1 MIHRSLTPLQ
11 RIGIGHFINILAL
24 VASAL
29 IETRRLHIV
38 RTHQGSDQPGLVVP
52 MSAMWLVIPL
62 AIVGVSEGFHFPGTV
77 ALYYQEFPKA
87 LKSTSTAMVS
97 LLIGI
102 GFFPSTAVID
112 LIDRCTGWLPNNTNE
127 GRVDNVF
134 WVLAGIAGMNFGYY
148 LQNVEDHDG
157 P

>member
-1 MIHRSLTPLQ
+1 M
-11 RIGIGHFINILAL
+11 A
-24 VASAL
+24 
-29 IETRRLHIV
+29 
-38 RTHQGSDQPGLVVP
+38 
-52 MSAMWLVIPL
+52 
-62 AIVGVSEGFHFPGTV
+62 
-77 ALYYQEFPKA
+77 
-87 LKSTSTAMVS
+87 S

-148 LQNVEDHDG
+148 LICAKFFRYQNVEGHDG
-157 P
+157 PLELPDHLD

>member
-11 RIGIGHFINILAL
+11 RIGIGHFINTLAL

-29 IETRRLHIV
+29 FETRRLLIV

-77 ALYYQEFPKA
+77 ALYYVPRISKSAKKYVDGYGIAVNRNWVFPKY
-87 LKSTSTAMVS
+87 SS
-97 LLIGI
+97 
-102 GFFPSTAVID
+102 
-112 LIDRCTGWLPNNTNE
+112 
-127 GRVDNVF
+127 
-134 WVLAGIAGMNFGYY
+134 Y
-148 LQNVEDHDG
+148 
-157 P
+157 